1 MESLYY
7 ILAFVLG
14 LIADVVVHYL
24 KKVIDR
30 ILEVKETKRQR
41 KDDLVRWLFSMYSSW
56 KTMRDLSGTVD
67 VVSDIVNYVK
77 EANGYLAGFLVY
89 AGMREKRICWEIQRL
104 LGELGKVVLSKP
116 LDKNKVDEIMEDI
129 YKTAEKL

>member
-1 MESLYY
+1 
-7 ILAFVLG
+7 
-14 LIADVVVHYL
+14 
-24 KKVIDR
+24 
-30 ILEVKETKRQR
+30 
-41 KDDLVRWLFSMYSSW
+41 
-56 KTMRDLSGTVD
+56 MRDLSGTVD

-89 AGMREKRICWEIQRL
+89 AGVREKRICREIQGL

-116 LDKNKVDEIMEDI
+116 LDKNKVDEIMEEI